1 MDKDKGTSP
10 PEGEKKRAKE
20 EQASLTA
27 RWAEASNWNPD
38 DFETHPARGEFIA
51 GKKPIPPRQG

>member
-1 MDKDKGTSP
+1 MDKDRGAPS
-10 PEGEKKRAKE
+10 PEGEKTRAKE
-20 EQASLTA
+20 EQLLLTE

-38 DFETHPARGEFIA
+38 DFETHPARRKYIA